1 MKIIGRLVTAAAVI
15 VLAIPGNSVRAQSL
29 SATLSQLNSNE
40 YETRRAGFY
49 RIRSLANA
57 DNLTK
62 AGSGSRAPSIVR
74 YASIHPEVAS
84 ALITLLERENL
95 PDPAKESLTEDAYY
109 GDLIGSVA
117 ALKDPRAVN
126 ALLGAVQTGRLAT
139 NGLASLGQAA
149 VPGLLAK
156 LHSQDHYFQRSA
168 AVETLGSML
177 DRRALALNRE
187 MIRLGLLRALSDPNP
202 YVRSSVVRVLVHF
215 SDPDVRHA
223 MERLASRDTTAVTTK
238 AGTRVYPIRSAA
250 LGWLRHDDSVK
261 ATTRRH

>member
-57 DNLTK
+57 DNPTK

-95 PDPAKESLTEDAYY
+95 PDPAKDSLTEDAYY

-156 LHSQDHYFQRSA
+156 LRSQDHEMQREA
-168 AVETLGSML
+168 AARTLGTIAARPEVSAP
-177 DRRALALNRE
+177 DGAA
-187 MIRLGLLRALSDPNP
+187 IKAGLLNALSDPSM
-202 YVRSSVVRVLVHF
+202 YVRWSAVDALAPF
-215 SDPDVRHA
+215 SGPDVRRA
-223 MERLASRDTTAVTTK
+223 MERIATTDPAAR
-238 AGTRVYPIRSAA
+238 AGGRAYPVRAAA
-250 LGWLRHDDSVK
+250 LAWVRHDDSVK